1 MKIINYKKNLKLNLK
16 NKKMTDIKFSK
27 ENFIPFI
34 KSSFTVKYEKKSTLG
49 QGAFGVVYKVKN
61 KITNQK
67 YACKKIPKFNI
78 KSKEEYEKLKS
89 EITLLSKLDHPNI
102 SKIYEAYEDETSI
115 YIIMEYCKGGELY
128 KKMINLLEKGE
139 LLTEEAIAIIFKQV
153 ISVISYCHNHNI
165 CHRDIKP
172 ENILLIDDTL
182 DFNNNIKVI
191 DFGLS
196 IYFKNGVNQKMN
208 NSIGTIYYASPEVI
222 DGNYSEKCDIWSC
235 GILLYSLLVG
245 TVPFK
250 GRNRKEIINKIK
262 EMKIPFTEEFN
273 DISNEAKDLIK
284 KMLVK
289 ENERIS
295 ADDIL
300 KHPWFKIALKEKND
314 KQILKLNLN
323 NLNNYVHMNKFEKM
337 IRMYIASRL
346 SHEEIKNMKN
356 IFKEFDTNN
365 NGTISIE
372 ELKEGLKKINKGNIE
387 NIDIEKMFSEIDT
400 DKNGEISYTE
410 LLSSILD
417 DSVFFQKDKLN
428 EAFLALDKDNSG
440 IISKEDLLNILKQDK
455 EVDNSVIDLIKQL
468 DSDKDGGINY
478 NEFLNLIKK

>member
-1 MKIINYKKNLKLNLK
+1 MI
-16 NKKMTDIKFSK
+16 DIKFSK

-34 KSSFTVKYEKKSTLG
+34 KSSYTVKYEKKSTIG
-49 QGAFGVVYKVKN
+49 QGSFGIVYKVKN
-61 KITNQK
+61 KITKQK

-78 KSKEEYEKLKS
+78 KTKEEYETLQK

-139 LLTEEAIAIIFKQV
+139 LLTEESIAIIFKQL

-172 ENILLIDDTL
+172 ENILLIDDTN

-196 IYFKNGVNQKMN
+196 IYFKNGINQKMN
-208 NSIGTIYYASPEVI
+208 NSVGTIYYASPEVI
-222 DGNYSEKCDIWSC
+222 EGNYNEKCDIWSC
-235 GILLYSLLVG
+235 GVLLYSLLVG

-250 GRNRKEIINKIK
+250 GRNHKEIICKIK

-289 ENERIS
+289 EDERIS
-295 ADDIL
+295 ANDIL
-300 KHPWFKIALKEKND
+300 KHPWFKITLKENND
-314 KQILKLNLN
+314 KQILKLNIN
-323 NLNNYVHMNKFEKM
+323 NLINYVHTNKFEKM
-337 IRMYIASRL
+337 IRMFIATRL
-346 SHEEIKNMKN
+346 SHEEIKDMKK
-356 IFKEFDTNN
+356 IFQDFDTDN
-365 NGTISIE
+365 NGTISIDE
-372 ELKEGLKKINKGNIE
+372 FKEGLKKINKGNIE

-400 DKNGEISYTE
+400 DKNREISYTE

-417 DSVFFQKDKLN
+417 DRVFLQKDKLN
-428 EAFLALDKDNSG
+428 EAFLALDNDNSG
-440 IISKEDLLNILKQDK
+440 IISKENLLNILKQNNEYD
-455 EVDNSVIDLIKQL
+455 DSIIDLIKQL
-468 DSDKDGGINY
+468 DSDKDGGISY

>member
-1 MKIINYKKNLKLNLK
+1 ML
-16 NKKMTDIKFSK
+16 DIKFSK

-34 KSSFTVKYEKKSTLG
+34 KSPYTIKYEKKSTLG
-49 QGAFGVVYKVKN
+49 QGAFGIVYKVKN
-61 KITNQK
+61 KITKQK

-78 KSKEEYEKLKS
+78 KSKEDFEKLQK

-102 SKIYEAYEDETSI
+102 AKIYEAYEDETSI

-139 LLTEEAIAIIFKQV
+139 LLTEESIAIILQQV
-153 ISVISYCHNHNI
+153 ISVISYCHSQNI

-172 ENILLIDDTL
+172 ENILLINDSN

-196 IYFKNGVNQKMN
+196 IYFKNGINQKMK
-208 NSIGTIYYASPEVI
+208 NSVGTIFYAAPEVI
-222 DGNYSEKCDIWSC
+222 EGNYNEKCDIWSC

-245 TVPFK
+245 TLPFN
-250 GRNRKEIINKIK
+250 GRNHKEIANKIK

-289 ENERIS
+289 EDERIS
-295 ADDIL
+295 ADDVL
-300 KHPWFKIALKEKND
+300 KHPWFKITLKKKND
-314 KQILKLNLN
+314 IILNSNNLMN

-337 IRMYIASRL
+337 IRMYIVTRL
-346 SHEEIKNMKN
+346 SHDEIKNMKK
-356 IFKEFDTNN
+356 IFKDFDTDN
-365 NGTISIE
+365 NGNISIE
-372 ELKEGLKKINKGNIE
+372 EFKEGLKKLNNGNIE

-400 DKNGEISYTE
+400 DKTGVISYTE

-417 DSVFFQKDKLN
+417 DKVFLQKDKLN
-428 EAFLALDKDNSG
+428 EAFLALDSDNSG
-440 IISKEDLLNILKQDK
+440 VISKEDLLNILKNDK
-455 EVDNSVIDLIKQL
+455 EYDNSVIDLIKQL
-468 DSDKDGGINY
+468 DSDKDGGIDY
-478 NEFLNLIKK
+478 EDFLNFIKNKEIK